1 MIPLHLPRPMLLS
14 DTHGQL
20 VLVDYQARLMPAI
33 HDGEAVV
40 ANARRL
46 ARLARAIGLPCW
58 GTEQSPDKLGPNLPE
73 LRGLCQRTVAKIA
86 FDATADTA
94 ADSLLAALAA
104 GASAGRHQVVI
115 AGCEAHVCLLQTAL
129 GLIGAGYAVAVVADA
144 CGART
149 AANHALAMERLRQA
163 GASLVST
170 EMVGFEWLRRA
181 DHPAFKAWQGMIR

>member
-1 MIPLHLPRPMLLS
+1 MLLS
-14 DTHGQL
+14 AAHGQL

-40 ANARRL
+40 ANALRL
-46 ARLARAIGLPCW
+46 ARLAQALGLPCW

-73 LRGLCQRTVAKIA
+73 LRALCRHTVAKTA
-86 FDATADTA
+86 FDATADA
-94 ADSLLAALAA
+94 EAGGLLAALAP
-104 GASAGRHQVVI
+104 GAAAGRQQVVV

-129 GLIGAGYAVAVVADA
+129 GLIGAGYAVSVVADA
-144 CGART
+144 CGAR
-149 AANHALAMERLRQA
+149 AAASHALAMARLRQA

-181 DHPAFKAWQGMIR
+181 DHPAFKAWQAMIR